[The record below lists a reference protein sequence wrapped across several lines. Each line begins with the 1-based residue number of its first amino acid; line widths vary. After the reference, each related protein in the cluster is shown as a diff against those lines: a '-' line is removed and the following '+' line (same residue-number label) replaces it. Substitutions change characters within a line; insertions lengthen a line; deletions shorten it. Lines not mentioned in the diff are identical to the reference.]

1 MCQQQAILCCLD
13 QAGRLIA
20 QLVDCAAGRVVRE
33 FGQVLLHTIGYM
45 LYITT
50 QLAQYLQFS
59 GVIEQCFQVVE
70 LAQRGT
76 ELLIDATQQ
85 TYLQFDRRL
94 LKIGQTQPLRDT
106 QVEGLPG
113 TVQPVGA
120 QVVQ

>member
-1 MCQQQAILCCLD
+1 
-13 QAGRLIA
+13 
-20 QLVDCAAGRVVRE
+20 
-33 FGQVLLHTIGYM
+33 M

-50 QLAQYLQFS
+50 QLAQYPQFS

-85 TYLQFDRRL
+85 ADLQFDRRL
-94 LKIGQTQPLRDT
+94 LKIGQTQSLRNT
-106 QVEGLPG
+106 QVEGFPG
-113 TVQPVGA
+113 TVKPVGA